1 MLRNCAISGNQFQV
15 IQVQTVQISTDLGFG
30 APAAPP
36 PPSET
41 LQAALEL
48 ELALLALLSAA
59 LPGSSHQ
66 TPSGCVG
73 AAWHVSPAI

>member
-1 MLRNCAISGNQFQV
+1 MLRNSAISGNQFQV

-30 APAAPP
+30 APAAP

-66 TPSGCVG
+66 TPSGCAG